1 MTVRFLGT
9 SPQSSNALDLLAS
22 LYEQLK
28 AISRGS
34 AAYTKG
40 ALDLLAS
47 SVYEQLK
54 TISRGSAAYTKGG
67 EAVGESLQECATSF
81 EELSKAVKAALETWK
96 WGPLTIFLDSVD
108 QVFHTHPI
116 LF

>member
-9 SPQSSNALDLLAS
+9 SPLSSNALDLLAS
-22 LYEQLK
+22 L
-28 AISRGS
+28 
-34 AAYTKG
+34 
-40 ALDLLAS
+40 
-47 SVYEQLK
+47 YEQLK

-67 EAVGESLQECATSF
+67 ETVGYSLPECARSF
-81 EELSKAVKAALETWK
+81 EELSKAFKDVLEKWK

>member
-9 SPQSSNALDLLAS
+9 SPQSSNVLDLLA
-22 LYEQLK
+22 
-28 AISRGS
+28 
-34 AAYTKG
+34 
-40 ALDLLAS
+40 

-54 TISRGSAAYTKGG
+54 TISRGSAAYTKRG
-67 EAVGESLQECATSF
+67 EAVGESLPECARSF
-81 EELSKAVKAALETWK
+81 DDLGKAIKAALKTWK

>member
-9 SPQSSNALDLLAS
+9 SPLSSNALDLLA
-22 LYEQLK
+22 
-28 AISRGS
+28 
-34 AAYTKG
+34 
-40 ALDLLAS
+40 

-67 EAVGESLQECATSF
+67 EAVGESLPESF

>member
-9 SPQSSNALDLLAS
+9 SPRSSNALDLLA
-22 LYEQLK
+22 
-28 AISRGS
+28 
-34 AAYTKG
+34 
-40 ALDLLAS
+40 

-54 TISRGSAAYTKGG
+54 TISRGSAAYNEGG
-67 EAVGESLQECATSF
+67 EAVGESLPECAKSF
-81 EELSKAVKAALETWK
+81 EELSKAFKNALETWK
-96 WGPLTIFLDSVD
+96 WGQLTIFLDSVD

>member
-9 SPQSSNALDLLAS
+9 SPQSSNVLDLLAS
-22 LYEQLK
+22 L
-28 AISRGS
+28 
-34 AAYTKG
+34 
-40 ALDLLAS
+40 
-47 SVYEQLK
+47 YEQLK

-67 EAVGESLQECATSF
+67 EAVGDSLQECATSF

-96 WGPLTIFLDSVD
+96 WGTLTIFLDSVD

>member
-9 SPQSSNALDLLAS
+9 SPRSSNALDLLAS
-22 LYEQLK
+22 VYEQLK
-28 AISRGS
+28 A
-34 AAYTKG
+34 
-40 ALDLLAS
+40 
-47 SVYEQLK
+47 V
-54 TISRGSAAYTKGG
+54 SRGSAAYTKGG

-96 WGPLTIFLDSVD
+96 WGTLTIFLDSVD